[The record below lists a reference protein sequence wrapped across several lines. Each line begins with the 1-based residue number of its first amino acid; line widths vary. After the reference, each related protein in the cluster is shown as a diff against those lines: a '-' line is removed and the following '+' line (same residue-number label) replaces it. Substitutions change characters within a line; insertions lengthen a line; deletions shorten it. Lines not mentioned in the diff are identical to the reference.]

1 VIEAR
6 DRLADADISAVTA
19 LIEAAARIDGVGA
32 LSEQG
37 YLQLRVGAPVVHLVL
52 RRDGRIVGYAQLD
65 QATGAAELVVHPD
78 HRRQGIGRALV
89 ARLLADI
96 HEPELRIWAHGD
108 VPAAQEFAAAAGLER
123 VRSLWLMGRPLTDD
137 LPRPAIPDGIV
148 VDTFVLGADDD
159 AWVEL
164 NARVFADHPEQ
175 GRWSLDD
182 LRDRTA
188 EAWFD
193 PAGFFVAR
201 RGPSMVGFHWTKVHH
216 ESTGEVYVVG
226 VDPTERA
233 HGLGKS
239 LTLVGLHH
247 LRDAGLQQAI
257 LYVDESN
264 QSALRLYNDLGFER
278 VGLDVMYARP
288 PRSDV

>member
-6 DRLADADISAVTA
+6 DGLADADIGGVTA
-19 LIEAAARIDGVGA
+19 LIEAAARIDGGGA

-37 YLQLRVGAPVVHLVL
+37 FLQLRVGAPVVHLVL
-52 RRDGRIVGYAQLD
+52 RRDGRIVAYAQLD

-108 VPAAQEFAAAAGLER
+108 LPAAQAFAAAVGFER
-123 VRSLWLMGRPLTDD
+123 VRSLWLMGRLLTDD
-137 LPRPAIPDGIV
+137 LPLPEIPHGIV

-182 LRDRTA
+182 LRDRIA

-201 RGPSMVGFHWTKVHH
+201 RGPSMVGFHWTKVHD

-226 VDPTERA
+226 IDPTERG

-247 LRDAGLQQAI
+247 LRDIGLDRAI
-257 LYVDESN
+257 LYVDENN
-264 QSALRLYNDLGFER
+264 QSAVRLYGGLGFER
-278 VGLDVMYARP
+278 VAADVMYARP
-288 PRSDV
+288 AS

>member
-1 VIEAR
+1 MIEAR
-6 DRLADADISAVTA
+6 DRLADADIGAVTE

-37 YLQLRVGAPVVHLVL
+37 FLQLRVGAPVVHLVL
-52 RRDGRIVGYAQLD
+52 RRDGRIVAYAQLD

-96 HEPELRIWAHGD
+96 DEPELRIWAHGD
-108 VPAAQEFAAAAGLER
+108 LPAAQAFAAAFGFER

-137 LPRPAIPDGIV
+137 LPRPAIPAGVV

-182 LRDRTA
+182 LRDRTS

-193 PAGFFVAR
+193 PAGFFIAR
-201 RGPSMVGFHWTKVHH
+201 RGPSMVGFHWTKVHD

-226 VDPTERA
+226 IDPTERGR
-233 HGLGKS
+233 GLGTS

-247 LRDAGLQQAI
+247 LRDIGLDRAI
-257 LYVDESN
+257 LYVDENN
-264 QSALRLYNDLGFER
+264 QSAVRLYGGLGFER
-278 VGLDVMYARP
+278 VAADVMYARLA
-288 PRSDV
+288 S

>member
-6 DRLADADISAVTA
+6 DWLADADIGAVTE
-19 LIEAAARIDGVGA
+19 LIEVAARIDGVGA

-37 YLQLRVGAPVVHLVL
+37 FLQLRVGAPVAHLLL

-108 VPAAQEFAAAAGLER
+108 LPAAQALAAAAGFER

-137 LPRPAIPDGIV
+137 LPLPEIPDGIV
-148 VDTFVLGADDD
+148 VDTFVLGADAD

-201 RGPSMVGFHWTKVHH
+201 RGPSMVGFHWTKVHD

-226 VDPTERA
+226 IDPTERGY
-233 HGLGKS
+233 GLGKS
-239 LTLVGLHH
+239 LTLIGLHY
-247 LRDAGLQQAI
+247 LRDIGLDRAI
-257 LYVDESN
+257 LYVDENN
-264 QSALRLYNDLGFER
+264 QSAVRLYGGLGFER
-278 VGLDVMYARP
+278 LAADVMYARTA
-288 PRSDV
+288 R

>member
-6 DRLADADISAVTA
+6 DRLADADIGAVTA

-37 YLQLRVGAPVVHLVL
+37 FLQLRVGAPVAHLLL

-108 VPAAQEFAAAAGLER
+108 LPAAQALAAAGGFER
-123 VRSLWLMGRPLTDD
+123 MRSLWLMGRPLTDD
-137 LPRPAIPDGIV
+137 LPLPEIPDGIV
-148 VDTFVLGADDD
+148 VDTFVLGADAD

-201 RGPSMVGFHWTKVHH
+201 RGPSMVGFHWTKVHD

-226 VDPTERA
+226 IDPTERG

-239 LTLVGLHH
+239 LTLVGLQF
-247 LRDAGLQQAI
+247 LRDIGLDRAI
-257 LYVDESN
+257 LYVDENN
-264 QSALRLYNDLGFER
+264 QSAVRLYGGLGFER
-278 VGLDVMYARP
+278 LAADVMYARP
-288 PRSDV
+288 AR

>member
-1 VIEAR
+1 MIEAR
-6 DRLADADISAVTA
+6 DRLADADIGAVTE
-19 LIEAAARIDGVGA
+19 LIEVAARIDGVGA

-37 YLQLRVGAPVVHLVL
+37 FLQLRVGAPVAHLLL

-65 QATGAAELVVHPD
+65 PATGAAELVVHPD

-108 VPAAQEFAAAAGLER
+108 LPAAQALAAAAGFER
-123 VRSLWLMGRPLTDD
+123 VRSLWLMGRLLTDD
-137 LPRPAIPDGIV
+137 LPLPEIPHGVV

-201 RGPSMVGFHWTKVHH
+201 RGPSMVGFHWTKVPD

-226 VDPTERA
+226 IDPTERG

-247 LRDAGLQQAI
+247 LRDIGLDRAI
-257 LYVDESN
+257 LYVDEDN
-264 QSALRLYNDLGFER
+264 QSAVRLYKDLGFER

>member
-6 DRLADADISAVTA
+6 DGLADADIGGVTA
-19 LIEAAARIDGVGA
+19 LIEAAARVDGVGA

-37 YLQLRVGAPVVHLVL
+37 FLQLRVGAPVVHLVL
-52 RRDGRIVGYAQLD
+52 RRDGRIVAYAQLD

-108 VPAAQEFAAAAGLER
+108 LPAAQAFAAAVGFER
-123 VRSLWLMGRPLTDD
+123 VRSLWLMGRVLTDD
-137 LPRPAIPDGIV
+137 LPLPEIPQGIV

-182 LRDRTA
+182 LRDRIA

-201 RGPSMVGFHWTKVHH
+201 RGPSMVGFHWTKVHD

-226 VDPTERA
+226 IDPTERG

-247 LRDAGLQQAI
+247 LRDIGLDRAI
-257 LYVDESN
+257 LYVDENN
-264 QSALRLYNDLGFER
+264 QSAVRLYGGLGFER
-278 VGLDVMYARP
+278 VAADVMYARP
-288 PRSDV
+288 AS

>member
-1 VIEAR
+1 MIEAR
-6 DRLADADISAVTA
+6 DRLADADIGAVTE
-19 LIEAAARIDGVGA
+19 LIEVAARIDGVGA

-37 YLQLRVGAPVVHLVL
+37 FLQLRVGAPVAHLLL

-108 VPAAQEFAAAAGLER
+108 LPAAQALAAAAGFER
-123 VRSLWLMGRPLTDD
+123 VRSLWLMGRLLTDD
-137 LPRPAIPDGIV
+137 LPLPEIPHGIV

-201 RGPSMVGFHWTKVHH
+201 RGPSMVGFHWTKVHD

-226 VDPTERA
+226 IDPTERG
-233 HGLGKS
+233 HG
-239 LTLVGLHH
+239 
-247 LRDAGLQQAI
+247 
-257 LYVDESN
+257 
-264 QSALRLYNDLGFER
+264 
-278 VGLDVMYARP
+278 
-288 PRSDV
+288 

>member
-6 DRLADADISAVTA
+6 DGLADADIGGVTA

-37 YLQLRVGAPVVHLVL
+37 FLQLRVGAPVVHLVL
-52 RRDGRIVGYAQLD
+52 RRDGRIAAYAQLD

-108 VPAAQEFAAAAGLER
+108 LPAAQAFAAAVGFER
-123 VRSLWLMGRPLTDD
+123 VRSLWLMGRVLTDD
-137 LPRPAIPDGIV
+137 LPLPEIPQGIV

-182 LRDRTA
+182 LRDRIA

-201 RGPSMVGFHWTKVHH
+201 RGPSMVGFHWTKVHD

-226 VDPTERA
+226 IDPTERS

-247 LRDAGLQQAI
+247 LRDIGLDRAI
-257 LYVDESN
+257 LYVDENN
-264 QSALRLYNDLGFER
+264 QSAVRLYGGLGFER
-278 VGLDVMYARP
+278 VAADVMYARP
-288 PRSDV
+288 AS

>member
-6 DRLADADISAVTA
+6 DGLADADIGGVTA
-19 LIEAAARIDGVGA
+19 LIEAAARIDGGGA

-37 YLQLRVGAPVVHLVL
+37 FLQLRVGAPVVHLVL
-52 RRDGRIVGYAQLD
+52 RRDGRIAAYAQLD

-108 VPAAQEFAAAAGLER
+108 LPAAQAFAAAVGFER
-123 VRSLWLMGRPLTDD
+123 VRSLWLMGRLLTDD
-137 LPRPAIPDGIV
+137 LPLPEIPHGIV

-182 LRDRTA
+182 LRDRIA

-201 RGPSMVGFHWTKVHH
+201 RGPSMVGFHWTKVHD

-226 VDPTERA
+226 IDPTERG

-247 LRDAGLQQAI
+247 LRDIGLDRAI
-257 LYVDESN
+257 LYVDENN
-264 QSALRLYNDLGFER
+264 QSAVRLYGGLGFER
-278 VGLDVMYARP
+278 VAADVMYARP
-288 PRSDV
+288 AS

>member
-6 DRLADADISAVTA
+6 DGLADADIGGVTA

-37 YLQLRVGAPVVHLVL
+37 FLQLRVGAPVVHLVL
-52 RRDGRIVGYAQLD
+52 RRDGRIVAYAQLD

-108 VPAAQEFAAAAGLER
+108 LPAAQAFAAAVGFER
-123 VRSLWLMGRPLTDD
+123 VRSLWLMGRLLTDD
-137 LPRPAIPDGIV
+137 LPLPEIPHGIV

-182 LRDRTA
+182 LRDRIA

-201 RGPSMVGFHWTKVHH
+201 RGPSMVGFHWTKVHD

-226 VDPTERA
+226 IDPTERS

-247 LRDAGLQQAI
+247 LRDIGLDRAI
-257 LYVDESN
+257 LYVDENN
-264 QSALRLYNDLGFER
+264 QSAVRLYGGLGFER
-278 VGLDVMYARP
+278 VAADVMYARP
-288 PRSDV
+288 AS

>member
-6 DRLADADISAVTA
+6 DGLADADIGAVTA

-37 YLQLRVGAPVVHLVL
+37 FLQLRVGAQVVHLVF

-89 ARLLADI
+89 VRLLADI

-108 VPAAQEFAAAAGLER
+108 LPPAQAFAAAAGFER

-137 LPRPAIPDGIV
+137 LPRPAIPDGVV

-164 NARVFADHPEQ
+164 NARVFAYHPEQ

-201 RGPSMVGFHWTKVHH
+201 RGPSMVGFHWTKVHD

-226 VDPTERA
+226 IDPTERGR
-233 HGLGKS
+233 GLGKS

-247 LRDAGLQQAI
+247 LRNIGLDRAI
-257 LYVDESN
+257 LYVDENN
-264 QSALRLYNDLGFER
+264 QSGVRLYGGLGFER
-278 VGLDVMYARP
+278 VAVDVMYARP
-288 PRSDV
+288 AS

>member
-6 DRLADADISAVTA
+6 DGLADADIGGVTA

-37 YLQLRVGAPVVHLVL
+37 FLQLRVGAPVVHLVL
-52 RRDGRIVGYAQLD
+52 RRDGRIVAYAQLD

-108 VPAAQEFAAAAGLER
+108 LPAAQAFAAAVGFER
-123 VRSLWLMGRPLTDD
+123 VRSLWLMGRVLTDD
-137 LPRPAIPDGIV
+137 LPLPEIPQGIV

-182 LRDRTA
+182 LRDRIA

-201 RGPSMVGFHWTKVHH
+201 RGPSMVGFHWTKVHD

-226 VDPTERA
+226 IDPTERS

-247 LRDAGLQQAI
+247 LRDIGLDRAI
-257 LYVDESN
+257 LYVDENN
-264 QSALRLYNDLGFER
+264 QSAVRLYGGLGFER
-278 VGLDVMYARP
+278 VAADVMYARP
-288 PRSDV
+288 AS

>member
-6 DRLADADISAVTA
+6 DGLADADIGGVTA
-19 LIEAAARIDGVGA
+19 LIEAAARIDGGGA

-37 YLQLRVGAPVVHLVL
+37 FLQLRVGAPVVHLVL
-52 RRDGRIVGYAQLD
+52 RRDGRIVAYAQLD

-108 VPAAQEFAAAAGLER
+108 LPAAQAFAAAVGFER
-123 VRSLWLMGRPLTDD
+123 VRSLWLMGRVLTDD
-137 LPRPAIPDGIV
+137 LPLPEIPQGIV

-182 LRDRTA
+182 LRDRIA

-201 RGPSMVGFHWTKVHH
+201 RGPSMVGFHWTKVHD

-226 VDPTERA
+226 IDPTERG

-247 LRDAGLQQAI
+247 LRDIGLDRAI
-257 LYVDESN
+257 LYVDENN
-264 QSALRLYNDLGFER
+264 QSAVRLYGGLGFER
-278 VGLDVMYARP
+278 VAADVMYARP
-288 PRSDV
+288 AS

>member
-6 DRLADADISAVTA
+6 DGLADADIGGVTA
-19 LIEAAARIDGVGA
+19 LIEAAARIDGGGA

-37 YLQLRVGAPVVHLVL
+37 FLQLRVGAPVVHLVL
-52 RRDGRIVGYAQLD
+52 RRDGRIAAYAQLD

-108 VPAAQEFAAAAGLER
+108 LPAAQAFAAAVGFER
-123 VRSLWLMGRPLTDD
+123 VRSLWLMGRVLTDD
-137 LPRPAIPDGIV
+137 LPLPEIPQGIV

-182 LRDRTA
+182 LRDRIA

-201 RGPSMVGFHWTKVHH
+201 RGPSMVGFHWTKVHD

-226 VDPTERA
+226 IDPTERG

-247 LRDAGLQQAI
+247 LRDIGLDRAI
-257 LYVDESN
+257 LYVDENN
-264 QSALRLYNDLGFER
+264 QSAVRLYGGLGFER
-278 VGLDVMYARP
+278 VAADVMYARP
-288 PRSDV
+288 AS

>member
-6 DRLADADISAVTA
+6 DGLADADIGGVTA

-37 YLQLRVGAPVVHLVL
+37 FLQLRVGAPVVHLVL
-52 RRDGRIVGYAQLD
+52 RRDGRIVAYAQLD

-108 VPAAQEFAAAAGLER
+108 LPAAQAFAAAVGFER
-123 VRSLWLMGRPLTDD
+123 VRSLWLMGRVLTDD
-137 LPRPAIPDGIV
+137 LPLPEIPQGIV
-148 VDTFVLGADDD
+148 VDTFVRGADDD

-182 LRDRTA
+182 LRDRIA

-201 RGPSMVGFHWTKVHH
+201 RGPSMVGFHWTKVHD

-226 VDPTERA
+226 IDPTERG

-247 LRDAGLQQAI
+247 LRDIGLDRAI
-257 LYVDESN
+257 LYVDENN
-264 QSALRLYNDLGFER
+264 QSAVRLYGGLGFER
-278 VGLDVMYARP
+278 VAADVMYARP
-288 PRSDV
+288 AS

>member
-6 DRLADADISAVTA
+6 DGLADADIGGVTA

-37 YLQLRVGAPVVHLVL
+37 FLQLRVGAPVVHLVL
-52 RRDGRIVGYAQLD
+52 RRDGRIVAYAQLD

-108 VPAAQEFAAAAGLER
+108 LPAAQAFAAAVGFER
-123 VRSLWLMGRPLTDD
+123 VRSLWLMGRVLTDD
-137 LPRPAIPDGIV
+137 LPLPEIPHGIV

-175 GRWSLDD
+175 GRWSMDD
-182 LRDRTA
+182 LRDRIA

-201 RGPSMVGFHWTKVHH
+201 RGPSMVGFHWTKVHD

-226 VDPTERA
+226 IDPTERS

-247 LRDAGLQQAI
+247 LRDIGLDRAI
-257 LYVDESN
+257 LYVDENN
-264 QSALRLYNDLGFER
+264 QSAVRLYGGLGFER
-278 VGLDVMYARP
+278 VAADVMYARP
-288 PRSDV
+288 AS